1 METTF
6 AATWLGSKL
15 PPDVRHLIFE
25 HVYKHQMSLVF
36 KELKE
41 KHREEPAVMYWHK
54 VKLNNAGL
62 EPPWDYEVIGR
73 PISVVLF

>member
-6 AATWLGSKL
+6 AATRLGSML
-15 PPDVRHLIFE
+15 PPDVRGLIFE

-41 KHREEPAVMYWHK
+41 RNCEEPAVMYWYK
-54 VKLNNAGL
+54 IKLNNAGL

-73 PISVVLF
+73 PISLVIF